1 MNNNLQQSMLEAI
14 EKELKHQVARLD
26 QPHNRQFH
34 EMLTYHMGWTGEG
47 AGSHAAGKR
56 IRPLLTLLVV
66 AANQISDKSIG
77 VGDNLYWLHAVSSA
91 AAIELI
97 HNFSLVH
104 DDIQDNSVMRRG
116 RPTVWAKWGAPMAI
130 NVGDAL
136 FVIANQ
142 AILDLAKYYPAEI
155 VVKAA
160 GILNENCLD
169 LTRGQYLDM
178 SYEKRKDLGMEDY
191 WPMIGGKTS
200 ALLSS
205 CTHIGALLGYANE
218 SKQES
223 YRLFGYHLGRAFQV
237 QDDILGIWGDETVTG
252 KSAASDLVEGKNSLP
267 ILFALEKNGE
277 FAKRWRKG
285 PITGKDVLK
294 VSALLED
301 EGAREYAEKM
311 SEVETQKALGYLKQ
325 ADPRGEAGETMLGLA
340 NRLLKRNQ

>member
-1 MNNNLQQSMLEAI
+1 MNNNLQNTMLEAI
-14 EKELKHQVARLD
+14 EKELQHQVARLD
-26 QPHNRQFH
+26 QPRNRPFH

-56 IRPLLTLLVV
+56 IRPLLTLLS
-66 AANQISDKSIG
+66 AASICIDDQSEG
-77 VGDNLYWLHAVSSA
+77 VGDSLLWLHAVSSA

-142 AILDLAKYYPAEI
+142 AILELAKYYPAEI

-178 SYEKRKDLGMEDY
+178 SYEKRKDLSMEDY

-205 CTHIGALLGYANE
+205 CTHIGALLGYANDTR
-218 SKQES
+218 QEA
-223 YRLFGYHLGRAFQV
+223 YRLFGYHLGLAFQV
-237 QDDILGIWGDETVTG
+237 QDDILGIWGEETVTG
-252 KSAASDLVEGKNSLP
+252 KSTASDLVEGKNSLP
-267 ILFALEKNGE
+267 VLFALEKNGK
-277 FAKRWRKG
+277 FAERWKQG
-285 PITGKDVLK
+285 PITINDVMK

-301 EGAREYAEKM
+301 EGAREYAEKI
-311 SEVETQKALGYLKQ
+311 SEIETQKALGYLKQ

-340 NRLLKRNQ
+340 NRLLKRKQ